1 VTKTINE
8 VFRDLIKLNEIG
20 NADPLAFD
28 DPDGVRSGKSGWSFG
43 AVQWDTRNNP
53 TALQCLMECGFTQD
67 EIHGIVDQT
76 IDVRPLDAKL
86 KAHADVIERY
96 DEAQLQY
103 CLNGAGRF
111 LENYGLPC
119 DGNGGLLALADYIN
133 QYGMPGMGSVSYYR
147 YQAKPV
153 TAEMVL
159 DFKLQVTQYGRKHP
173 EDCKRR
179 YDNLVKVLKEES
191 A

>member
-1 VTKTINE
+1 MKTLNE
-8 VFRDLIKLNEIG
+8 SLREIIKRDEIG

-43 AVQWDTRNNP
+43 AVQWDTRNNT
-53 TALQCLMECGFTQD
+53 TALACLRDCGFTQD

-76 IDVRPLDAKL
+76 IDVRPLAAKL
-86 KAHADVIERY
+86 KAHADVVERY

-103 CLNGAGRF
+103 CLDGAGRF

-133 QYGMPGMGSVSYYR
+133 QYGMPGLGSASYYR
-147 YQAKPV
+147 SQGQPI

-159 DFKLQVTQYGRKHP
+159 DFKLKITKYGKDHP
-173 EDCKRR
+173 ADCLRR
-179 YDNLVKVLKEES
+179 YNNLIDVLKTEN